1 MAPPRGVT
9 PRFCPPKAWAL
20 ADALLGPST
29 RPMAAFRLRARR
41 SACRWWLK
49 VTRRHWRAVAPRRR
63 RRPSNLNLH
72 TKRSLAD
79 RELTPIDGSPPQQ
92 QRTRSKLEHADLGT
106 LPRKLFE
113 SPEPQALSKPI
124 LKRDAAHHADNE
136 LSKQLR
142 VGKLHARIAALEIR
156 VHKLENAKMTL
167 RSTEA
172 DLLRRLAWY
181 CPEKWAHLAAR
192 TARALPPEWRWPR
205 DRGAVA
211 GLAIHTCAVAVQT
224 GT

>member
-1 MAPPRGVT
+1 MGHHHNSRGPGQSSDTQTSDRCRVSY
-9 PRFCPPKAWAL
+9 L
-20 ADALLGPST
+20 NHQNH
-29 RPMAAFRLRARR
+29 RR
-41 SACRWWLK
+41 SRS
-49 VTRRHWRAVAPRRR
+49 
-63 RRPSNLNLH
+63 PSSSATLH
-72 TKRSLAD
+72 IMQTSR
-79 RELTPIDGSPPQQ
+79 
-92 QRTRSKLEHADLGT
+92 
-106 LPRKLFE
+106 F
-113 SPEPQALSKPI
+113 
-124 LKRDAAHHADNE
+124 E